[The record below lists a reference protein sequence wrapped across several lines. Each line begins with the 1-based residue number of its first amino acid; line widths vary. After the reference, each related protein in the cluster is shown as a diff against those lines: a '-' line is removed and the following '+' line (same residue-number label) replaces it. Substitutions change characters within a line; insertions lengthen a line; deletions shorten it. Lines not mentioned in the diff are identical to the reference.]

1 MNLETCHATDLLKAL
16 EGRSYCTVAEEL
28 AHVEGDYDVTVA
40 QARIEKAM
48 AKGFL
53 YIDDIDSYTL
63 TAQGIDYIED
73 FDAYCEEQCAQQR
86 AEMEAEFRS
95 SWVAGGG
102 RQEDANLAWTMHREA
117 YLSGKV
123 G

>member
-1 MNLETCHATDLLKAL
+1 MNYETMHATDLLKTLA
-16 EGRSYCTVAEEL
+16 GRSFCAIAEEF
-28 AHVEGDYDVTVA
+28 AHAEGDYDVTIA

-53 YIDDIDSYTL
+53 YIDNIDAYTL
-63 TAQGIDYIED
+63 TAQGLDYIAD
-73 FDAYCEEQCAQQR
+73 FDAFIEGMEAQQR
-86 AEMEAEFRS
+86 AECEAEFRS

-102 RQEDANLAWTMHREA
+102 RKEDASLAWSLHRNA
-117 YLSGKV
+117 YTAGEI